1 VTTPDV
7 FQHYLTAKGTAIIVP
22 PEDADTHCLLS
33 PDDLRNVARLMPQEI
48 FENLCAV
55 IFVADPDDDQ
65 QDDEQP
71 PAAGDV
77 PSGRPRSIELIPGV
91 FINDRYLGTYLAP
104 YRIIRLYAYHYDPAA
119 LPQRA
124 MWELFFR
131 FRILTVFLHEVA
143 HHVDRQRLYASGEGL
158 LPPSEHREAESEQ
171 LSYPWVLAYG
181 IPYLEQA
188 YAEEVRQF
196 TTWTEQYVGRRLS
209 LADLVVP
216 PRIFADEARVFTPND
231 TIFSIESLI
240 LRLATMVAEGH
251 TMRDTRYNSA
261 LSFHCRGEYP
271 EASDILQALLADD
284 PHDDEAHQL
293 YDECRGH
300 IA

>member
-1 VTTPDV
+1 MTTPDV
-7 FQHYLTAKGTAIIVP
+7 FQNYLTAKGTAIIVP

-55 IFVADPDDDQ
+55 IFVADPDDEQ
-65 QDDEQP
+65 QQ

-77 PSGRPRSIELIPGV
+77 PSGRQRSIELIPGV
-91 FINDRYLGTYLAP
+91 FINDRYQGTYHAP
-104 YRIIRLYAYHYDPAA
+104 YRIIRLYAYHYDATT
-119 LPQRA
+119 LPKCA

-131 FRILTVFLHEVA
+131 FKMLTVFLHEVA

-158 LPPSEHREAESEQ
+158 LPPSEHRESESEQ

-209 LADLVVP
+209 LADLAVP

-231 TIFSIESLI
+231 TIFSLESLI
-240 LRLATMVAEGH
+240 MRLATMVAEGH

-271 EASDILQALLADD
+271 EACDILRALLAEDS
-284 PHDDEAHQL
+284 HDNEARQL
-293 YDECRGH
+293 YEECRVN